1 MRSCVVKIARETD
14 STKMI
19 TSDKVD
25 WNAEKTF
32 PVIKTTIVEKH
43 FEEKKMREGKTFSH

>member
-25 WNAEKTF
+25 WNTEKTF

-43 FEEKKMREGKTFSH
+43 FEEKKMREGKTFSR